1 MKKFTKKILSLLIVF
16 SFISSLLTPSIS
28 ASAEDKPTVINV
40 TPTVQEAVNRTADY
54 MIKSLPNPGYQNEW
68 YIFSLARS
76 SYPVPKEYY
85 NTYYENLKKSV
96 VENKGILHKV
106 KYTEYSRVILALTAI
121 GKDPTDVGGY
131 NLVEELFNLTNVT
144 KQGINGPI
152 FALIALDTNKYPIP
166 STVTENSRQ
175 KMIDYILEKQL
186 TDGGFAL
193 GGKAGDVDITAM
205 ALQALSSY
213 QDQELV
219 KLATDKAV
227 VFLSS
232 SQKNLGGYFS
242 WGTENVESASQ
253 ALVAL
258 TSLGIDP
265 MTDSRFIK
273 DAGSWIVSNIMG
285 FYVSETGAF
294 RHTMATAS
302 NSMATEQASYAL
314 TAYNRFVN
322 GQVKL
327 YDMSDVKTGTPP
339 DPVIP
344 GPVTPGPV
352 TPDPVTP
359 GPVTPDPVI
368 PVTKIATIS
377 EISDKDTSITGSSD
391 SGALITVKVDSKVI
405 GTGTANSNG
414 VFNILINKQKANKVI
429 SIYAEAAGKLQSEI
443 ITKTVID
450 KTPPELVIGT
460 ITDKITKVRGTAEK
474 HSTVK
479 LAFDG
484 TTKQT
489 IKVDESEG
497 FAFTISKQK
506 AGTII
511 KVIASDEAGNTST
524 KTVVVLDKTAPVLSV
539 KSVSDK
545 STTVGGTTEA
555 KAKVNLYLNGKLEQ
569 STNAN
574 SKGVFTFK
582 ISKQK
587 ANLKVKVV
595 TSDKSSNSIS
605 KTITVLDKTAPV
617 KPSVNKL
624 TNYSKT
630 VIGKTEKNVTVYVY
644 RGKTKLGT
652 AKTNAKGT
660 FKVKIKKQKTAAK
673 LTIYAKDAS
682 GNKSKSASVTIK
694 KK

>member
-1 MKKFTKKILSLLIVF
+1 
-16 SFISSLLTPSIS
+16 
-28 ASAEDKPTVINV
+28 
-40 TPTVQEAVNRTADY
+40 
-54 MIKSLPNPGYQNEW
+54 
-68 YIFSLARS
+68 
-76 SYPVPKEYY
+76 
-85 NTYYENLKKSV
+85 
-96 VENKGILHKV
+96 
-106 KYTEYSRVILALTAI
+106 
-121 GKDPTDVGGY
+121 
-131 NLVEELFNLTNVT
+131 
-144 KQGINGPI
+144 
-152 FALIALDTNKYPIP
+152 
-166 STVTENSRQ
+166 
-175 KMIDYILEKQL
+175 
-186 TDGGFAL
+186 
-193 GGKAGDVDITAM
+193 M

-227 VFLSS
+227 AFLSS
-232 SQKNLGGYFS
+232 SQKNSGGYLS

-322 GQVKL
+322 GKVKL
-327 YDMSDVKTGTPP
+327 YDMSDVKTDTPP
-339 DPVIP
+339 DPVTPDPVTPDPVTP
-344 GPVTPGPV
+344 GPVTPDPVTPDPVTPGPV

-359 GPVTPDPVI
+359 GPVTPGPVTPGPVTPDPVI
-368 PVTKIATIS
+368 PVTKIVTIS

-405 GTGTANSNG
+405 GTGTTNSNG

-429 SIYAEAAGKLQSEI
+429 NIYAEAAGKLQSEI

-450 KTPPELVIGT
+450 KTPPVLVIGT
-460 ITDKITKVRGTAEK
+460 ITDKITKVRGKAEK
-474 HSTVK
+474 QSTVK
-479 LAFDG
+479 LAIDG
-484 TTKQT
+484 TTKQA
-489 IKVDESEG
+489 IKVDESED

-524 KTVVVLDKTAPVLSV
+524 KTVVVMDKTAPVLSV

-555 KAKVNLYLNGKLEQ
+555 KAKVKLYLNGKLKQ

-595 TSDKSSNSIS
+595 ASDKASNSIS
-605 KTITVLDKTAPV
+605 KTITVLDKTAPA
-617 KPSVNKL
+617 KPSVNKV

-660 FKVKIKKQKTAAK
+660 FKVIIKKQKTAAK